1 MHEGTHLLH
10 GGDLVEP
17 AVVCPL
23 GRKAVA
29 LQPEAAHSR
38 DGSVPGG
45 RIGLVIGA
53 RGAAAPALLSLLR
66 RQRLRRLAPAALA
79 PARPLRRP
87 VVLRDALDVE
97 GGALRHCEDETDS

>member
-1 MHEGTHLLH
+1 MHHEGTHLLH

-23 GRKAVA
+23 GRKTVA
-29 LQPEAAHSR
+29 LQPEAHGR
-38 DGSVPGG
+38 DGSVPEG

-53 RGAAAPALLSLLR
+53 RGAAAPALLALLR
-66 RQRLRRLAPAALA
+66 RQRLRRLAPAALP

-97 GGALRHCEDETDS
+97 GGALRHCEDEADS